1 MFEEV
6 NADLI
11 CATHLENNPASG
23 KVMKKA
29 HMKYEARLRQRIN
42 DKSGMKNDLLVYS
55 LTKEE
60 YLKEEI

>member
-1 MFEEV
+1 
-6 NADLI
+6 
-11 CATHLENNPASG
+11 
-23 KVMKKA
+23 MKKA